1 MCMFFDPSVPKQC
14 REDDAEEV
22 NVQDKERANFCDYFK
37 PSDSA
42 YDASFSAGEQRAE
55 GELAALFGDA
65 DEAGSPE
72 DRALGEADK
81 LFK

>member
-1 MCMFFDPSVPKQC
+1 MCVFFDPSVPKQC

-22 NVQDKERANFCDYFK
+22 KVQDKERTNFCDYFK

-42 YDASFSAGEQRAE
+42 YDASLSAGERRAK
-55 GELAALFGDA
+55 GEFAALFGDA
-65 DEAGSPE
+65 DEAPPE
-72 DRALGEADK
+72 DGNLSEADK